1 MAKAGAKNRVVA
13 NAKRLKLLKLIIL
26 TANVL
31 HVSLKLILFRQSSTP
46 QSWLG
51 FGLTSLIYVVCYSGI
66 ASMAEPTY
74 GPTGELL
81 DGGSDLNMG
90 GLCTYYHDLIYLAAI
105 VQLSTILS
113 SRFWFAF
120 MVVPLYA
127 AYQAWVNI
135 VKPYFLTPR
144 PQSMAQEETPA
155 EKKKR
160 EKLERKQN
168 RVKYR

>member
-1 MAKAGAKNRVVA
+1 MAKAGAKNRVIA
-13 NAKRLKLLKLIIL
+13 NAKRVKLLKLIIL

-31 HVSLKLILFRQSSTP
+31 HVTLKLILFRQSRTL

-74 GPTGELL
+74 GANGELL

-105 VQLSTILS
+105 VQIGTIFS
-113 SRFWFAF
+113 SRFWMAF
-120 MVVPLYA
+120 LVVPLYA
-127 AYQAWVNI
+127 AYQLWVNI
-135 VKPYFLTPR
+135 VKPYFLAPR
-144 PQSMAQEETPA
+144 PQSVAQEETPA

-168 RVKYR
+168 RVRYR